1 MGTEKKFMS
10 VLRRIRMRLIYKI
23 FYALW
28 IVSFIVWIACV
39 IYRIKYGDVIPMLIS
54 ALLICLFTL
63 LMNATK
69 Q

>member
-1 MGTEKKFMS
+1 
-10 VLRRIRMRLIYKI
+10 MRLIYKI